1 MPRKYR
7 VFDLYEAYGTVA
19 DCDTMEEAENIV
31 SQWTEETDGECDLV
45 IMEWSEI
52 YSCYVGIWV
61 KEELHESN

>member
-7 VFDLYEAYGTVA
+7 VFDLYEDYGTVA
-19 DCDTMEEAENIV
+19 DCDTMEEANRIV
-31 SQWTEETDGECDLV
+31 SQWTDETDGECDLV

-52 YSCYVGIWV
+52 YYCYVGIWA